1 MPIVFTVVRA
11 ENNWEETMKY
21 HEESLFLSLMKALYK
36 MSIWIW
42 VKNARGLDLMV
53 SSGTLG
59 PEHILSQAM
68 GYNVLCLLST
78 SPPDAKRHIKSKC
91 ADKT

>member
-1 MPIVFTVVRA
+1 
-11 ENNWEETMKY
+11 MKQ

-42 VKNARGLDLMV
+42 VKNACGLDLMV

-68 GYNVLCLLST
+68 GYDVLCLLST
-78 SPPDAKRHIKSKC
+78 SSQMPKDTTNQSVLIKLRKGYQKKC
-91 ADKT
+91 VTKLGM